1 MTTRLD
7 PKIEGQILRNMT
19 ARWSPYNLEVLLH
32 HYASRAPF
40 PRCHAPAYEGCIREL
55 RYNGLMEMGSFA
67 ITLRGAIFVGML
79 LQTPVPKENP
89 PG

>member
-19 ARWSPYNLEVLLH
+19 ARWSPYNLEVLMH

-40 PRCHAPAYEGCIREL
+40 PRADAPAYPGCIREL

-67 ITLRGAIFVGML
+67 ITLRGALFVGML

>member
-7 PKIEGQILRNMT
+7 PHIEGQILRNMT

-40 PRCHAPAYEGCIREL
+40 PRADAPAYPGCL
-55 RYNGLMEMGSFA
+55 RTLRQAGFMEMGSTA
-67 ITLRGAIFVGML
+67 ITLRGALFVGML
-79 LQTPVPKENP
+79 LNAPAPR
-89 PG
+89 